1 MDKKL
6 LNVILG
12 AILVV
17 GLILAVNYLE
27 QYIISYKQKKAY
39 EEMEKNYPLPIEMTP
54 EEEIPPESLEGQTE
68 ESTTS
73 SNLEATTSFETSTT
87 SNQEATTHIPVTIV
101 PTSTKQK

>member
-1 MDKKL
+1 MNKKL

-39 EEMEKNYPLPIEMTP
+39 EEMEKKYPLPIEMTP
-54 EEEIPPESLEGQTE
+54 EEIPPESLEGQTE

-73 SNLEATTSFETSTT
+73 SNLEATTSFETPTT